1 MSQITVWVY
10 MLLCADGSY
19 YVGKYQGDD
28 LETRLWEHNNG
39 KYPDAYTAKR
49 LPIEI
54 VWSEWFARYD
64 DAVACERKLKG
75 WSRAKKE
82 ALIKGDEKSLKTF
95 SKRGFRPS
103 TLRDAPTGRS

>member
-1 MSQITVWVY
+1 MSNITVWIY
-10 MLLCADGSY
+10 MLQCADGSY
-19 YVGKYQGDD
+19 YIGKYQGEM

-39 KYPDAYTAKR
+39 KYSDAYTTKR
-49 LPIEI
+49 LPVEI

-82 ALIKGDEKSLKTF
+82 ALIHGDEAALKAF
-95 SKRGFRPS
+95 SKRGFKPS
-103 TLRDAPTGRS
+103 SLGPS

>member
-1 MSQITVWVY
+1 MSEVTVWVY
-10 MLLCADGSY
+10 MLRCADSSY
-19 YVGKYQGDD
+19 YIGKYQGDD

-49 LPIEI
+49 LPVEM
-54 VWSEWFARYD
+54 VWSEWFSRFD

-82 ALIKGDEKSLKTF
+82 ALIRGDEAALRAF

-103 TLRDAPTGRS
+103 TLKPEAPSS